1 MFLYSARDVSPG
13 FFVEKTMY
21 FETEEEKQKKLAL
34 QRQEEMSLR
43 DELKQNLQKAGL
55 LGEEKVMTGPLGN
68 ITYYDEPQQNNADR
82 TQIPPRRQTPF
93 QPQPEQQSQS
103 QQFQQPQKQ
112 EMSWGE
118 KAVGLG
124 KVAASG
130 VTLNT
135 IDELAGVAG
144 GVINAGY
151 GMLPGAANHDRS
163 FSDNFK
169 TGYRIARDDWRN
181 DVAAAKREMPALA
194 NTVEGVASAVSPLG
208 VTKAAAAAPLALKS
222 AKGLQS
228 AVNSGIINGWGSTE
242 ENTAAEYAKNIGRS
256 IVSNTMGYKGANR
269 YLGRAGEP
277 LTRTVVSNAISSGIN
292 GGLQS
297 LFPIKTRTTEEDE
310 EERRRRMLGYY

>member
-1 MFLYSARDVSPG
+1 
-13 FFVEKTMY
+13 MY
-21 FETEEEKQKKLAL
+21 FETEEEQQKRLA
-34 QRQEEMSLR
+34 QQQENLSFR

-68 ITYYDEPQQNNADR
+68 ISYYDEPRQNNAAQEQSPLR
-82 TQIPPRRQTPF
+82 QQTPF
-93 QPQPEQQSQS
+93 RPQPQQLP
-103 QQFQQPQKQ
+103 QPQDKP
-112 EMSWGE
+112 MSWGE
-118 KAVGLG
+118 KAAGLG

-144 GVINAGY
+144 GAINAGH
-151 GMLPGAANHDRS
+151 GLLPDSSNHNQS

-169 TGYRIARDDWRN
+169 TGYQIARDDWRN
-181 DVAAAKREMPALA
+181 DVAA
-194 NTVEGVASAVSPLG
+194 T
-208 VTKAAAAAPLALKS
+208 APLVLKS

-256 IVSNTMGYKGANR
+256 MLSNVVGHKWANNAI
-269 YLGRAGEP
+269 GRAGDP
-277 LTRTVVSNAISSGIN
+277 LTRTVISNTISSGIN

-297 LFPIKTRTTEEDE
+297 LFPIKTNTTEEDE
-310 EERRRRMLGYY
+310 EERRRRMLGY